1 MKKMVNGEVI
11 EMTAEETTAHE
22 THCNANKATRISVIE
37 VDAKKTADKASAKT
51 KLMAGEPLTEEE
63 ADSIL

>member
-1 MKKMVNGEVI
+1 MVNGEVI

-22 THCNANKATRISVIE
+22 THCNKNKATRISVTE
-37 VDAKKTADKASAKT
+37 VDAKRTADKASAKA
-51 KLMAGEPLTEEE
+51 KLMAGEVLTEEE